1 MPLLSLHGP
10 KQVPWLCLVQEL
22 RGPPS
27 LEPGGRSG
35 NSGGNQLMP
44 TDLQRASSVLGGQG
58 GHAVSPEELGSELLW
73 QWEPCSLCPDRSALL
88 WQLNDGNGC
97 IPSNSVDTEAVVC
110 QRRSRASS
118 DSPDSPVCVLST
130 TVWDP
135 GAPAHFPFLPLS
147 PLSPSLPLL
156 QSPLTAV
163 WPAAAKHALKIAQQQ
178 PRHLGPWSLGRSLVC
193 DLVGAVA
200 LRHPRMAA
208 PPRYSP

>member
-1 MPLLSLHGP
+1 MPLLLLHGP

-73 QWEPCSLCPDRSALL
+73 RCEPCSLCPDRSALL

-97 IPSNSVDTEAVVC
+97 VPSNSVDTEAVVC
-110 QRRSRASS
+110 QQRSRASS
-118 DSPDSPVCVLST
+118 DSPTLPST
-130 TVWDP
+130 
-135 GAPAHFPFLPLS
+135 
-147 PLSPSLPLL
+147 
-156 QSPLTAV
+156 
-163 WPAAAKHALKIAQQQ
+163 
-178 PRHLGPWSLGRSLVC
+178 C
-193 DLVGAVA
+193 
-200 LRHPRMAA
+200 
-208 PPRYSP
+208 